1 MGYDST
7 SRLRSKLDRAKGKRD
22 VILEQVKSYKVSI
35 EKNKEHLISCQK
47 AQTIIQ
53 LVALQTQELLEFRL
67 NELASLAMTAIF
79 REDAYE
85 LKLRFD
91 IKRGRTEAAPLFVK
105 DGKERRPMYGTGF
118 GIVDVAS
125 FALRPTLWSLEEPK
139 KMNCFLFDEPFR
151 HLNSPT
157 GELHKRAAKM
167 IQEISSKLN
176 IQIIIVTQNVDF
188 INAGNKAFHI
198 DQKNSK
204 SFIKEEQC
212 LKK

>member
-22 VILEQVKSYKVSI
+22 AILEQVKSYKISI

-91 IKRGRTEAAPLFVK
+91 IKRGRTEASPLFVK

-151 HLNSPT
+151 HLNSAA
-157 GELHKRAAKM
+157 GNLHKRAAKM
-167 IQEISSKLN
+167 VKEISEKLSL
-176 IQIIIVTQNVDF
+176 QIIIVTQND
-188 INAGNKAFHI
+188 ILCEAGDKVFHI
-198 DQKNSK
+198 DKKLDK
-204 SFIKEEQC
+204 SYV
-212 LKK
+212 KK